1 MSCLLIADT
10 VLCGMCYTV
19 IDSIELTKKIV
30 TLCGLRWKMIS
41 KPAPSA
47 CESVEKRDV
56 FKRLMSSLF
65 LLSLQRNIII
75 VWHYMA
81 VELYV

>member
-56 FKRLMSSLF
+56 FKRF
-65 LLSLQRNIII
+65 
-75 VWHYMA
+75 VFAFTTEKHYNCLA
-81 VELYV
+81 LYGS